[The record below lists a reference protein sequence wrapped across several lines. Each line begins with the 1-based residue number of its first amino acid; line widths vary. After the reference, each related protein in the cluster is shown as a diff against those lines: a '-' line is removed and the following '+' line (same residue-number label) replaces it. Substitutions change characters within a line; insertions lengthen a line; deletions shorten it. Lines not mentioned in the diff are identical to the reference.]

1 MTKEKIQLLGV
12 SSTPYDVLLDE
23 YEVGMTVEDYDPLFA
38 GLRER
43 LVPLLQAIT
52 KAQDGTDEPTIP
64 EGVVFSV
71 EAQKAF
77 CEAVSNHM
85 GFDFEAGRMDAST
98 IRFPPV
104 CGRATRVSRHDLT
117 RRTPSLASTP
127 SCTKPVTPCTNRGLT
142 TPIDSPLVEQ
152 PFHLACMN
160 PRAGFGKIRSV
171 ERRRFGKSCSLGSV
185 LRFPMHPSSTSI
197 T

>member
-1 MTKEKIQLLGV
+1 MTKEKIELLGIT
-12 SSTPYDVLLDE
+12 STPYDVLLDE

-52 KAQDGTDEPTIP
+52 DAQQDRRGTVHPNR
-64 EGVVFSV
+64 GFAFSV

-98 IRFPPV
+98 HPFSAGLWPGDTSFTTRFDEKTRFPVFMP
-104 CGRATRVSRHDLT
+104 
-117 RRTPSLASTP
+117 
-127 SCTKPVTPCTNRGLT
+127 
-142 TPIDSPLVEQ
+142 
-152 PFHLACMN
+152 
-160 PRAGFGKIRSV
+160 
-171 ERRRFGKSCSLGSV
+171 
-185 LRFPMHPSSTSI
+185 
-197 T
+197 